1 MVRNIVKDAM
11 FLAMKSE
18 PATDCPEDRK
28 VAKDLCDTLKA
39 HAGVC
44 VGMAANMIGVRKTI
58 IAVTMGFF
66 HVPMINPVIVEREEP
81 YETEEGCLSLSGVR
95 PAKRYRKITVEY
107 LDAEFRPRRD
117 TFTDHIAQIIQ
128 HEYDHTR
135 GIVI

>member
-1 MVRNIVKDAM
+1 MVCNIVKDAM

-39 HAGVC
+39 HAGSC

-66 HVPMINPVIVEREEP
+66 HVPMINPVIVARERSVSPDSFPGRLEAETYPFEP
-81 YETEEGCLSLSGVR
+81 YRFPAQRVSSL
-95 PAKRYRKITVEY
+95 A
-107 LDAEFRPRRD
+107 
-117 TFTDHIAQIIQ
+117 
-128 HEYDHTR
+128 
-135 GIVI
+135 